1 VKKSKLNER
10 SRLVSHLKE
19 GDLETIWIFNVR
31 HSLETDNLETSF
43 VSVVTL
49 ARRIH
54 TPKKTIF
61 DTCNGWFQFSFDR
74 VSSFALAS
82 QQRLLQINRDTVH
95 VIIIRQSNIRTRW
108 MHGCSQD
115 SHCLL
120 NCEMFTR
127 QSLFIKLWNEAVTI
141 CWSSLTLIRFVCKS
155 ENGACLQSTYEY
167 SLCPFSFFN
176 SDKCDNIPRKSQGN
190 RTKLILC

>member
-61 DTCNGWFQFSFDR
+61 DTCNGCFQFSFDR

-82 QQRLLQINRDTVH
+82 LQRLLQINRHKVH
-95 VIIIRQSNIRTRW
+95 VIIIRQSNIRTRF
-108 MHGCSQD
+108 
-115 SHCLL
+115 
-120 NCEMFTR
+120 MFTR
-127 QSLFIKLWNEAVTI
+127 QSLFIKLSNEAVTI

-176 SDKCDNIPRKSQGN
+176 SDKCDNI
-190 RTKLILC
+190 L